1 MNMSIQKAM
10 LAIQQGKLAIQQGQK
25 YVDLE
30 QFRQV
35 EEQLIQAKKAM
46 NEAKLK
52 GSVSEVQFLEEAII
66 SIEDTLHRLHRL
78 NHPPNLQQG

>member
-10 LAIQQGKLAIQQGQK
+10 LAIQQGKLALQQGQK

-35 EEQLIQAKKAM
+35 EEQLIQAKIAI

-52 GSVSEVQFLEEAII
+52 GSGSEGQFLEEANM
-66 SIEDTLHRLHRL
+66 SIEDTLHRLQRL